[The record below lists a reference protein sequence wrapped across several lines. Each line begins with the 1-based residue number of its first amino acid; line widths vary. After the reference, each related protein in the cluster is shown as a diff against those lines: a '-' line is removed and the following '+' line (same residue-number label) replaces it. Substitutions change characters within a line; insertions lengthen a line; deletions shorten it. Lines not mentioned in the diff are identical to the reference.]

1 MATIPLPAVLTIA
14 EARATVSQLVDAISA
29 DSAPVLDASG
39 LQTLDSAAIA
49 VLLECRRRAQAA
61 GKPLTVVGAPAKLGQ
76 LASLYGVEGLLG
88 DDPAGAAAVTA

>member
-14 EARATVSQLVDAISA
+14 EARATVSQLVEAISA

-49 VLLECRRRAQAA
+49 VLLECRRSAQAA
-61 GKPLTVVGAPAKLGQ
+61 GKSLHIVGAPPKLGQ
-76 LASLYGVEGLLG
+76 LARLYGVDGLLADG
-88 DDPAGAAAVTA
+88 HAGGAAVTA